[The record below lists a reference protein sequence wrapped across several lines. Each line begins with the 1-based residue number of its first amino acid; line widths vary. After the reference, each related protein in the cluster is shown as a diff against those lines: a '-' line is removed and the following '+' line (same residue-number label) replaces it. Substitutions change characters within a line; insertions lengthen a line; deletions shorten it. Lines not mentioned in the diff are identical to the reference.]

1 MVKLIDTPSYTI
13 RVCWEIRFRP
23 VCLFVRTRPSPS
35 GSFLT
40 QLDVFLSNYPSQLLT
55 VISPRRLDANL
66 LLWGTFSF
74 HVLPG
79 REDAC
84 FSSIPVAISA
94 LVASDVRLEVTLLGF
109 YFYCCRPITVEI
121 IFLPSLTHNRFAL
134 HCCLWFA
141 FGKCSWRCCTRFS
154 LVCFNYCQRRRTC
167 NPTTSSLSLSLSIHI
182 RFPSFP
188 QYPRYPAWNFP
199 YKYIYPPAALP
210 NSPQAESAV
219 DLRQLES
226 IACHSECGVGGGNK
240 ACNIIDVDWLRNA
253 ICARGRWHV
262 FLALIR

>member
-35 GSFLT
+35 GSFVT

-167 NPTTSSLSLSLSIHI
+167 NPTTSSFSLSLSLFISAFPLFLNI
-182 RFPSFP
+182 RATRLETFLINILLLRC
-188 QYPRYPAWNFP
+188 QIPRRLNRRLICVSWNQSPA
-199 YKYIYPPAALP
+199 IQSAAW
-210 NSPQAESAV
+210 AV
-219 DLRQLES
+219 ATR
-226 IACHSECGVGGGNK
+226 
-240 ACNIIDVDWLRNA
+240 R
-253 ICARGRWHV
+253 
-262 FLALIR
+262 LI